1 MGSAYWELYCL
12 EHDIQPSGTM
22 PSNKALGSC
31 ADSFQHHQV
40 RTGRY
45 RQLFYPEQLISGEE
59 DASSNSARG
68 HYTVGKEILDL
79 VLEWIQKLTDQY
91 TGLQGFLI
99 FYSFKEDT
107 GPDFTSL
114 LMDCGKK
121 SKLEFAIYP
130 ASQVSKAVGKS
141 ILTTHTTLEHLDY
154 AFMVDNEAIYDIC
167 HCNLDIKC
175 PTYTNLNQ
183 LMDQIVIHHCLSAF

>member
-1 MGSAYWELYCL
+1 MLKDG
-12 EHDIQPSGTM
+12 
-22 PSNKALGSC
+22 
-31 ADSFQHHQV
+31 V

-59 DASSNSARG
+59 DAASTSARG

-79 VLEWIQKLTDQY
+79 VLEWIQKLTNPEARY
-91 TGLQGFLI
+91 TGLLI
-99 FYSFKEDT
+99 FHSFKEDT

-114 LMDCGKK
+114 LMEQLSIDCGKK

-130 ASQVSKAVGKS
+130 ASQVSKAVGNS
-141 ILTTHTTLEHLDY
+141 ILTTHTTLEDLDY
-154 AFMVDNEAIYDIC
+154 AFMVDKEAIYDIC

-175 PTYTNLNQ
+175 PTYTNLNR
-183 LMDQIVIHHCLSAF
+183 LRDQIVLHHCLSAF